1 MALIKCPEC
10 GEQISNQAKVCIHCG
25 FPLENIKSN
34 KRYSV
39 YITKYLGK
47 NRTEMTR
54 NEVGVRST
62 LEQLYHIGTYYT
74 DQIKFYPR
82 DVKPMKILDGVSEEY
97 LEYLSADFSYFGCV
111 LDFEES
117 KCKDD
122 MANEHI
128 AQRQKE
134 KPLST
139 FPKCPTCGGYYIE
152 KIPTGSKIKSSI
164 LFGVLNNDTKNTF
177 HCKLC
182 GYKW

>member
-1 MALIKCPEC
+1 MLQFIYGKKYKCRGEQNMALIKCPEC

-82 DVKPMKILDGVSEEY
+82 DGKPMKILDGVSEEY

-117 KCKDD
+117 KYIFKIETDGSLKPFDVLTIACDILSEKADNIINFV
-122 MANEHI
+122 NE
-128 AQRQKE
+128 E
-134 KPLST
+134 
-139 FPKCPTCGGYYIE
+139 E
-152 KIPTGSKIKSSI
+152 
-164 LFGVLNNDTKNTF
+164 
-177 HCKLC
+177 
-182 GYKW
+182 